1 MATKTKT
8 PAVSTPKKPTQG
20 GTSTYGGL
28 DAVGVTSNLPL
39 KGGSTVPSTN
49 LSSDK
54 FTTQGGTSTY
64 GGLDAVGVTPTVTGG
79 ATTNQPTPNSDT
91 PTTSGA
97 GTGSGSGSGTP
108 TTNPNGVIGSTVAA
122 TSASAVFLNFL
133 NSIGLGSVSSIVQG
147 WSDKGYSDAAMLNL
161 LRTSPETKVAYQAR
175 FPAISALQAH
185 DPSIDEGT
193 YIAKENADRA
203 LLYQYLGPSAAAY
216 DTTDKLGTLM
226 TKFVSTVEFQNRL
239 QAIHDEANASADT
252 KSWMK
257 STYGLSDQ
265 DVAAAWLD
273 PKLAADQVALR
284 DQAAG
289 IGGAGVTSGFG
300 NLTQAQAEL
309 LASQGVTQ
317 SQAQNEFA
325 KLGNTQQF
333 QQALPGNDSG
343 SMTQDQIL
351 AAGFNGGAPAAA
363 LQQLQNARLAQFQEG
378 GGLAADSSGVVGL
391 KSANTL

>member
-1 MATKTKT
+1 M
-8 PAVSTPKKPTQG
+8 
-20 GTSTYGGL
+20 
-28 DAVGVTSNLPL
+28 
-39 KGGSTVPSTN
+39 
-49 LSSDK
+49 
-54 FTTQGGTSTY
+54 
-64 GGLDAVGVTPTVTGG
+64 
-79 ATTNQPTPNSDT
+79 
-91 PTTSGA
+91 
-97 GTGSGSGSGTP
+97 
-108 TTNPNGVIGSTVAA
+108 
-122 TSASAVFLNFL
+122 
-133 NSIGLGSVSSIVQG
+133 
-147 WSDKGYSDAAMLNL
+147 
-161 LRTSPETKVAYQAR
+161 
-175 FPAISALQAH
+175 
-185 DPSIDEGT
+185 
-193 YIAKENADRA
+193 
-203 LLYQYLGPSAAAY
+203 
-216 DTTDKLGTLM
+216 
-226 TKFVSTVEFQNRL
+226 
-239 QAIHDEANASADT
+239 
-252 KSWMK
+252 
-257 STYGLSDQ
+257 SDQ

-363 LQQLQNARLAQFQEG
+363 LQHLQDARLAQFQEG